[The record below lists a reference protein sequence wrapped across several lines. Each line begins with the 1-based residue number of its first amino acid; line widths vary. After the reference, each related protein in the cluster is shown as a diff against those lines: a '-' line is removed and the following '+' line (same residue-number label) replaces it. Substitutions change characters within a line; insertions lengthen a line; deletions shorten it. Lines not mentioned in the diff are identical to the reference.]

1 MDIVLNY
8 WNIILGIFLLML
20 VLAGFSYSYAS
31 NKILNAFKPGIYQTS
46 YKTSGTLAL
55 TLYTFDVIVLIVVI
69 VDINSI
75 YEFLYFLFTGIL
87 FIFSSN
93 RFNKISDSILFKKEY
108 IDLKK
113 SNDIF
118 VKYSSAFSV
127 AIIIVISGFL
137 SIYFSLISICGT
149 PEIDKFRLSSRINF
163 TFIVVIAFIKFLVY
177 LFYNLISVGYIQTI
191 ASLKNS
197 KKVVITGD
205 KIRKINQ
212 IINDN
217 YENTL
222 MAYLIAETKKEY
234 ILRPMNYRSI
244 KINKDDIDIMLIVPD

>member
-1 MDIVLNY
+1 LDIIVNY

-55 TLYTFDVIVLIVVI
+55 TLYIFDVIVLIVVI

-93 RFNKISDSILFKKEY
+93 RFNKISDSILFKKEH

-113 SNDIF
+113 SNDVF
-118 VKYSSAFSV
+118 VKCSSAFSS
-127 AIIIVISGFL
+127 AIIIAISGFL
-137 SIYFSLISICGT
+137 SVYFSLISGT
-149 PEIDKFRLSSRINF
+149 PEIDKFGLSSRINF

-234 ILRPMNYRSI
+234 ILRPLNYCSI